1 MRITANQTE
10 LLLIH
15 SHLPNPR
22 NKTSIYNLY
31 NNTLKSRD
39 TCPANCVPRDT
50 CLANCVSRDA
60 CQANCVVQTVAD
72 ISSTRRRIVCHH
84 RVWQVGGVTCKRSQ
98 TFRPLAGV
106 SLAITEYGKSAVS
119 RANGR
124 RHFVHSPAYRLPSPS
139 MASRRCHVQ
148 LFSTDGWRGRR
159 GRRC

>member
-1 MRITANQTE
+1 MSTIYIIIHLNHVIRVRLTVYHVTRVSLTVYHVMRVRLN
-10 LLLIH
+10 
-15 SHLPNPR
+15 
-22 NKTSIYNLY
+22 
-31 NNTLKSRD
+31 
-39 TCPANCVPRDT
+39 V
-50 CLANCVSRDA
+50 
-60 CQANCVVQTVAD
+60 CQA
-72 ISSTRRRIVCHH
+72 RRRIACHH

-98 TFRPLAGV
+98 TFCPLAGV

-124 RHFVHSPAYRLPSPS
+124 RHFVHSPAYRLPTPS